1 MSSGRPAGQAP
12 GAPTPD
18 ELREIFER
26 VADGVVVLDLDWNYR
41 LVNTQGARL
50 LGRTPEQ
57 LIGRNYKTEFPEAL
71 DQRFFAEYERAM
83 RTGEPRV
90 FEGHYRPWDRWFE
103 NRLHPGAHGL
113 TIFFSDITERKRIE
127 AELLKRQQGFETLAE
142 NLPDAVARYDRALRA
157 IYINRAIERVTG
169 LPPAYFIGRTI
180 YELDIPET
188 VMRQWEASL
197 RRAFAGEEHEMQFGL
212 PDTQG
217 QEHLLHARLVPERN
231 AEHGIETVLVTT
243 RDVTFERAAEDA
255 LREAQRL
262 ESVGRLAGGIAHD
275 FNNVLTAILGHADL
289 LLSSLPPEGHEWRE
303 DAEEIRRSARRA
315 SELTRQ
321 LLAFSRHQVLQLRA
335 VDAAAIIAGAERML
349 RRLLPADIVFEV
361 VAGGRWWVRTDPAQ
375 LEQGLVNLVVNARDA
390 VAARDDAAGGTIAV
404 HLAACHMGTRL
415 EAVSTADA
423 RAFAPLDA
431 PPAPA
436 ASLAPGDYAALVVR
450 DSGVGMDLATRMRVF
465 EPFFTT
471 KAAGRGTGLGLAS
484 VHGFATQSGGAVA
497 LASAPGRGTMVVVYL
512 PVAEPPAIAVTPTS
526 GRRPVRLPREAA
538 EAARSGEG
546 QRGRILVVEDE
557 AAVRTTTRRILAAGG
572 YAVTEA
578 RHGADALRRWDEARK
593 AGTPFDLVVTDLVMP
608 EMTGVVLLD
617 RLRERAADVRVLVV
631 SGYDADATRWSPD
644 DLPVLMKPY
653 TSDALL
659 AAVARALAT

>member
-26 VADGVVVLDLDWNYR
+26 VADGVVVLDHDWNYR

-57 LIGRNYKTEFPEAL
+57 LIGRNYKVEFPEAL
-71 DQRFFAEYERAM
+71 DQPFFHEYERAM
-83 RTGEPRV
+83 RTGTARV
-90 FEGHYRPWDRWFE
+90 FEGYYAPWDRWFE

-113 TIFFSDITERKRIE
+113 TIFFSDITERKKIE
-127 AELLKRQQGFETLAE
+127 AELRHRQQDFETLAE
-142 NLPDAVARYDRALRA
+142 NLPDAVARYDRSLRTL
-157 IYINRAIERVTG
+157 YINRAIERVTG
-169 LPPAYFIGRTI
+169 LPPSYFVGRTI
-180 YELDIPET
+180 HELDIPRE
-188 VMRQWEASL
+188 VVAQWEASL

-217 QEHLLHARLVPERN
+217 QEHLLHARLVPERS
-231 AEHGIETVLVTT
+231 AGDGIETVLVTT

-335 VDAAAIIAGAERML
+335 VDAAAIVAGAERML

-375 LEQGLVNLVVNARDA
+375 LEQTLVNLVVNARDA
-390 VAARDDAAGGTIAV
+390 VASRPDAAGGTIAV
-404 HLAACHMGTRL
+404 HLAACHMTTRL
-415 EAVSTADA
+415 DAVTSDDA

-436 ASLAPGDYAALVVR
+436 ASLPPGDYVALVVR

-497 LASAPGRGTMVVVYL
+497 IASAPGRGTMVVVYL
-512 PVAEPPAIAVTPTS
+512 PVADPPAIAVTPAS
-526 GRRPVRLPREAA
+526 GRRPIRLPREAA
-538 EAARSGEG
+538 EAARGEG
-546 QRGRILVVEDE
+546 PRARILVVEDE
-557 AAVRTTTRRILAAGG
+557 AAVRATTRRILAAGG

-578 RHGADALRRWDEARK
+578 RHGADALRHWDQARE

-631 SGYDADATRWSPD
+631 SGYDADATRWTPD

-659 AAVARALAT
+659 AAVARALGS